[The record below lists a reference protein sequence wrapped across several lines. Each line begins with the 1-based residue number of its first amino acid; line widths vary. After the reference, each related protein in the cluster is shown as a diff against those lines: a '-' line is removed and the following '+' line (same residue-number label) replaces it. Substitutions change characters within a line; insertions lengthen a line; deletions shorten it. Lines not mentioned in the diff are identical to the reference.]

1 MENNLIQTAQSY
13 FSEQRYNDL
22 ASQENVTVE
31 QAKNGIAA
39 IIPSLFLGFQRKSGP
54 ELNGLLEKVK
64 SGLSGF
70 DFSNMLNFGSSEENA
85 GENVDSTKSFLGS
98 LFGDGFDGILSNLSN
113 FLGINTNSVV
123 RLFSAGAP
131 AVIGALTSNGERW
144 DTTSIGAD
152 LNNNRSNFLSALPA
166 GLTLGLFGND
176 AGSHERPVDPIVPS
190 EPRKEPIEPVVPAKP
205 IVPTEPRTESKYVPP
220 TTLPPV
226 EEKRKKGGGFWWII
240 ILLLL
245 ILLWFLFGRGCSG
258 NDTTTSDSTNT
269 DTMGIN
275 MDSQSPAPMDS
286 SLDEPAVR
294 ESIMVTLPNDETLDA
309 YKGGIEDQLVNFL
322 NSDYKSLSEDELKN
336 RWFDFDNLNFQTGT
350 SNILPESQ
358 VQVDNLAA
366 ILDAFPDAKIK
377 VGGYTDKTGTE
388 EINKKLSNDRAAA
401 VQKALE
407 LKGVG
412 DRVVETEG
420 YGSDF
425 AEFSPD
431 APESDRVKDR
441 RVAISVR
448 K

>member
-1 MENNLIQTAQSY
+1 MENNLIQIAQSY
-13 FSEQRYNDL
+13 FSEQRYSDL
-22 ASQENVTVE
+22 ASQENLTIE
-31 QAKNGIAA
+31 QVKNGISAVV
-39 IIPSLFLGFQRKSGP
+39 PSLFLGFQRKSGP
-54 ELNGLLEKVK
+54 ELNGLLEKIK
-64 SGLSGF
+64 SGFSGF
-70 DFSNMLNFGSSEENA
+70 DFSGVSHSTA
-85 GENVDSTKSFLGS
+85 PTQQVTGDVDSTKSFLGS
-98 LFGDGFDGILSNLSN
+98 LFGDGFDGILSNLSK
-113 FLGINTNSVV
+113 FLGINTNNIIS
-123 RLFSAGAP
+123 LFSAGAP
-131 AVIGALTSNGERW
+131 AVIGAMTSKGERW

-176 AGSHERPVDPIVPS
+176 IGAQKAPINPITPNDASNEPKYTPPV
-190 EPRKEPIEPVVPAKP
+190 A
-205 IVPTEPRTESKYVPP
+205 
-220 TTLPPV
+220 LPPAQ
-226 EEKRKKGGGFWWII
+226 ENRKRGGGFWWII

-245 ILLWFLFGRGCSG
+245 VVLWFLFGKGCSG
-258 NDTTTSDSTNT
+258 NDSGMSDSTNV
-269 DTMGIN
+269 DTMGTN
-275 MDSQSPAPMDS
+275 MDMQTSPSVDS
-286 SLDEPAVR
+286 SANSAMGER
-294 ESIMVTLPNDETLDA
+294 ESVMVTLPNDTVLNA
-309 YKGGIEDQLVNFL
+309 YKGGIEDQLVTFL
-322 NSDYKSLSEDELKN
+322 SSDYKGLSEDELKS

-366 ILDAFPDAKIK
+366 ILNAFPDAKVKI
-377 VGGYTDKTGTE
+377 GGYTDKTGTE
-388 EINKKLSNDRAAA
+388 EINKKLSSDRAAS

-425 AEFSPD
+425 AEFAPD